1 MSASKLIPGAGIV
14 ISPRGGTR
22 AVDRLAVEF
31 TRLVP
36 PDAIDAP
43 CDSAGRGDY
52 QPHRHTE
59 GPNST
64 KDIVIGEGSDAELC
78 KWEIGDPIAEHRD
91 GSANGHD
98 RLMMGSWEYHRPAI
112 SRTSPSP

>member
-1 MSASKLIPGAGIV
+1 MV
-14 ISPRGGTR
+14 ISPRGGAR

-36 PDAIDAP
+36 PDAIDAH

-52 QPHRHTE
+52 QPHRHAE

-64 KDIVIGEGSDAELC
+64 K
-78 KWEIGDPIAEHRD
+78 EIGIRD
-91 GSANGHD
+91 GSYAELYEWGIGV
-98 RLMMGSWEYHRPAI
+98 RWRSIGMGARMTTIGS
-112 SRTSPSP
+112 